1 MAESRNQRVL
11 TGEALEKARRRVG
24 FSVGAAAEEL
34 KISTRLLGD
43 IESGMRAPD
52 AELVDAMVALYGVEP
67 GRIANRKWVPR
78 VPASYD
84 ADTQILRL
92 GWSSI
97 QIKEKD
103 NDHIARSIA
112 VALREMRSLPGESP
126 VVLRSTELGPLAPLF
141 DLHDPDLPE
150 ILTKY
155 LRLPPS
161 DALNLVNHMVVLD
174 SVHT

>member
-1 MAESRNQRVL
+1 MPESRNQQVP

-24 FSVGAAAEEL
+24 FSVDAAAEEL

-43 IESGMRAPD
+43 IESGMRTPD
-52 AELVDAMVALYGVEP
+52 PDLIDAMVALYGVEP
-67 GRIANRKWVPR
+67 GRIASREWVPR
-78 VPASYD
+78 VPARYD
-84 ADTQILRL
+84 ADTKVLQM

-126 VVLRSTELGPLAPLF
+126 VVLRSSELGLLAPLF
-141 DLHDPDLPE
+141 DLRDPDLPE
-150 ILTKY
+150 ILTRY

-161 DALNLVNHMVVLD
+161 DALNLVNQMVVLD
-174 SVHT
+174 SVHS